1 MPAERSLASALL
13 EIRDDLKMF
22 AQTRAQL
29 LRAEIGEKMRIW
41 KSAMVFLALA
51 ALFLVTGWFTSVFA
65 LIALLNSWIV
75 SGRYGW
81 FLGGLIVSAVLLV
94 SGALCGLAGYK
105 GIKASGVKPTRTLR
119 VLKQD
124 QEWIQRRTRPA

>member
-1 MPAERSLASALL
+1 VPAERSLASALL

-29 LRAEIGEKMRIW
+29 LRAEISEKMRTW
-41 KSAMVFLALA
+41 KSSMVFLTLA
-51 ALFLVTGWFTSVFA
+51 AIFLLTGWFTSVFA
-65 LIALLNSWIV
+65 VIALLNSWIV

-81 FLGGLIVSAVLLV
+81 FLGGLIVSAILLV
-94 SGALCGLAGYK
+94 SGALCGRAGYRA
-105 GIKASGVKPTRTLR
+105 IKASGVKPTRTLR

-124 QEWIQRRTRPA
+124 QEWIQRGTRPA

>member
-1 MPAERSLASALL
+1 LASALL

>member
-1 MPAERSLASALL
+1 VPAERSLASALL
-13 EIRDDLKMF
+13 EIKDDLKMF

-81 FLGGLIVSAVLLV
+81 FLGGLIVSAILLV